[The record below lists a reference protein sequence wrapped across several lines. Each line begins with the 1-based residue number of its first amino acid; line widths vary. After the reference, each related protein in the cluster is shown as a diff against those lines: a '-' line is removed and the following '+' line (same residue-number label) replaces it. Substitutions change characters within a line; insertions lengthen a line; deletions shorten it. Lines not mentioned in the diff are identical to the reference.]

1 MRHKCHGE
9 WLRELGL
16 FRLEKR
22 RLRADLIVL
31 YISLKGDSS
40 EVQVGLFS

>member
-16 FRLEKR
+16 YSLEKR
-22 RLRADLIVL
+22 RLRADLIAI
-31 YISLKGDSS
+31 YNN
-40 EVQVGLFS
+40 Q